1 MAEQKGNRKTKSI
14 KTEQAQMNFMN
25 IETYLQYKIVREK
38 FPSFFKRVV
47 LIVNVHTFS
56 HYCCIA

>member
-25 IETYLQYKIVREK
+25 IETYL
-38 FPSFFKRVV
+38 
-47 LIVNVHTFS
+47 
-56 HYCCIA
+56 